1 MKKNIVIFVLAL
13 ITFGTVLTVKYSDK
27 LLYFCNVSSLKKL
40 DTNDLKSLTKQ
51 EGTHIVY
58 IGIPTCEYC
67 IDFVPKLNK
76 VVKET
81 NLEVN
86 YYDTDKNR
94 KDLQMTELLTEL
106 NVETVP
112 AVIVVKDKTV
122 VKQIKPT
129 KLSAIDLE
137 NEFLKYN

>member
-13 ITFGTVLTVKYSDK
+13 IMFGTVLTVKYSDK

-58 IGIPTCEYC
+58 IGRPACEYC

-122 VKQIKPT
+122 VKQINPT

>member
-27 LLYFCNVSSLKKL
+27 LIYFYNVSSLKKL
-40 DTNDLKSLTKQ
+40 DTNDLKTLTKQ
-51 EGTHIVY
+51 EGTHIIY
-58 IGIPTCEYC
+58 IGRPTCEYYF
-67 IDFVPKLNK
+67 DFVPKLNK

-94 KDLQMTELLTEL
+94 KDLQMTDLLTEL

-122 VKQIKPT
+122 VKQINPT
-129 KLSAIDLE
+129 KLSTIELE
-137 NEFLKYN
+137 NEFFKYN

>member
-27 LLYFCNVSSLKKL
+27 LLYFYNVSSLKKL

>member
-1 MKKNIVIFVLAL
+1 M
-13 ITFGTVLTVKYSDK
+13 KYSDK
-27 LLYFCNVSSLKKL
+27 LLYFYNVSSLKKL
-40 DTNDLKSLTKQ
+40 DMNDLKSLTKQ

-58 IGIPTCEYC
+58 IGRPTCGYC

-106 NVETVP
+106 NVETFP

>member
-1 MKKNIVIFVLAL
+1 M
-13 ITFGTVLTVKYSDK
+13 
-27 LLYFCNVSSLKKL
+27 
-40 DTNDLKSLTKQ
+40 
-51 EGTHIVY
+51 
-58 IGIPTCEYC
+58 
-67 IDFVPKLNK
+67 NK

-122 VKQIKPT
+122 VKQINPT

>member
-27 LLYFCNVSSLKKL
+27 LLYFYNVSSLKEL

-51 EGTHIVY
+51 EGTNIVY
-58 IGIPTCEYC
+58 IGRPTCEYC

-122 VKQIKPT
+122 VKQINPT

>member
-58 IGIPTCEYC
+58 IGRPTCEYC

-122 VKQIKPT
+122 VKQINPT

>member
-27 LLYFCNVSSLKKL
+27 LLYFYNVSSLIKL

-58 IGIPTCEYC
+58 IGRPTCEYC

-112 AVIVVKDKTV
+112 AVIVVKYKTV
-122 VKQIKPT
+122 VKQINPT